1 MGFVSDVVG
10 GVADVFGARN
20 KFKPGEGTNPEQV
33 KQVFGQGQDVY
44 GQQQSLAQALQQ
56 QEALKAQT
64 DILGALQATA
74 NGQGPNPA
82 LEQLKQTTGQNIQ
95 QATGMIASQKGINPA
110 LAARY
115 ALGSG
120 AGANQQAAG
129 QAATLAAQQQLAAR
143 GQAGDLASQ
152 MAQQRINQMQGMGG
166 QNLQQQGIL
175 QGALAGQNQI
185 NAQVAQ
191 QNAAFGQQM
200 LGGAIKG
207 ASAAFGAGGMGA
219 AGGAGGSMPFLD
231 NAMAQV
237 GSNPTAAQINP
248 YSFAQGGTIPE
259 PASYLGKRM
268 AGLNMKGGGPIPGQ
282 AQISGD
288 STRNDTVPIMASPG
302 EIMLPRTVAQADNAP
317 EAAAEFVAAL
327 KERSGGGKREMA
339 EGGLVEAFKNWM
351 SSKEEDSAEAG
362 KGVAEEVSKK
372 LPEAVMPR
380 GAIQSQRERLR
391 KMDEQTKD

>member
-10 GVADVFGARN
+10 GVEDVFGARN
-20 KFKPGEGTNPEQV
+20 KFKPGEGTNPAQV
-33 KQVFGQGQDVY
+33 QQVFGQGQDVY

-74 NGQGPNPA
+74 AGQGPNPA

-115 ALGSG
+115 ALGAG

-152 MAQQRINQMQGMGG
+152 MAQQRIAQMQGMGG

-185 NAQVAQ
+185 SAQAAQ

-207 ASAAFGAGGMGA
+207 ASAAFGAGGMA
-219 AGGAGGSMPFLD
+219 NGGS
-231 NAMAQV
+231 V
-237 GSNPTAAQINP
+237 
-248 YSFAQGGTIPE
+248 PE
-259 PASYLGKRM
+259 PASALGRRM
-268 AGLNMKGGGPIPGQ
+268 AGLNMKGGGAIPGQ
-282 AQISGD
+282 AKVSGD
-288 STRNDTVPIMASPG
+288 SARNDTVPIMASPG

-327 KERSGGGKREMA
+327 KERGGGGKREMA

-351 SSKEEDSAEAG
+351 SSKEEDTAEAG

-380 GAIQSQRERLR
+380 SGIEMKRERLR
-391 KMDEQTKD
+391 RLDEETKG